1 MPDLAQLNEP
11 FELSARSDV
20 DHAYM
25 VECRGSGPVAAVQSP
40 VLDGFGQVG
49 NGKLVGS
56 IKVSYRARNLE
67 DTVVGSGGEAL
78 LLHGPLQQAFG
89 VGTEFAVGA
98 NLACGHL
105 RVGEDAIAGPFEAMS
120 LAIARG
126 EDA

>member
-78 LLHGPLQQAFG
+78 LLHGPLAG
-89 VGTEFAVGA
+89 VRSR
-98 NLACGHL
+98 H
-105 RVGEDAIAGPFEAMS
+105 RVRSGRESGVWTSARWRRCDRRPF
-120 LAIARG
+120 
-126 EDA
+126 